1 MGQPCLVLDT
11 AVALEMGQWELS
23 LETTRIHGTTR
34 AAWSR
39 VTPANAWPHLHAMFI
54 IDPQALPH
62 ATDVAVWAVIDA
74 LGGVFSFASG
84 VVPKLAHAAEVLA
97 QYLPPPPPLP
107 SSASRRRFCLI
118 SHLYDW
124 TFCSSLLFAAAGP
137 GVAATALASASMS
150 IVVAG
155 SSVGHL
161 SRIEQTLHPSV
172 DAGEEADEDEAAP
185 VADGLSTP
193 ICTNSFSMSHLGMP
207 A

>member
-1 MGQPCLVLDT
+1 MPGLYD
-11 AVALEMGQWELS
+11 G
-23 LETTRIHGTTR
+23 
-34 AAWSR
+34 
-39 VTPANAWPHLHAMFI
+39 
-54 IDPQALPH
+54 
-62 ATDVAVWAVIDA
+62 
-74 LGGVFSFASG
+74 ASS
-84 VVPKLAHAAEVLA
+84 AAENVPEDPLLPPLPPLPPPVLPPSGTGTDIISRGDESPDFCRLGEGGA
-97 QYLPPPPPLP
+97 LSSPRCAHCLLAATVDPPPPPLP